1 MENKQFAVV
10 SNNRVYMCATI
21 DELKTKTEALN
32 QFEIPFTV
40 YYSNKNEWTKMLI
53 SVHDLLKA
61 FNKGLKDGL
70 GVWYV
75 VF

>member
-10 SNNRVYMCATI
+10 SNNRVYICSTI
-21 DELKTKTEALN
+21 DELKAKTEALN

-40 YYSNKNEWTKMLI
+40 YYLNKNEWTKMLI

-70 GVWYV
+70 GV
-75 VF
+75 